1 MSTSGTFNGI
11 AIAAAASANIEKNIF
26 RKISVT
32 NTTSISS
39 IITNSGSGTIKNNT
53 IGDDDYNYRIESKD
67 GRCRD

>member
-11 AIAAAASANIEKNIF
+11 AFAAAALANIEKNIF

-67 GRCRD
+67 